1 MRGREGSHRASADR
15 GATQRGIEMQG
26 MSKRWRTI
34 LAIIVF
40 CLMFGGAAIAP
51 VAVGATGTYPTTA
64 YQGAPVY
71 LPPSPCRVYY
81 AAY

>member
-1 MRGREGSHRASADR
+1 MRR
-15 GATQRGIEMQG
+15 
-26 MSKRWRTI
+26 MSRQWRMVMVVVT
-34 LAIIVF
+34 F

-51 VAVGATGTYPTTA
+51 TAVGAYSA
-64 YQGAPVY
+64 NVYQSSVQGSTVY